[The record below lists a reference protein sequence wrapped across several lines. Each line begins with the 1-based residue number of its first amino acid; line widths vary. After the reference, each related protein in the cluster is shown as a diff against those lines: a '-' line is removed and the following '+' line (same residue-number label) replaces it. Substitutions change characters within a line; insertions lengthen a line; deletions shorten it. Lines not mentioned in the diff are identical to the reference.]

1 MTVDRKRRDTSSIE
15 EEDEGSNTSMD
26 DVEDESTDAVDDWL
40 KYYSTTAEG
49 LLEDFTR
56 IL

>member
-26 DVEDESTDAVDDWL
+26 DVEDESTDADDEWL

>member
-1 MTVDRKRRDTSSIE
+1 
-15 EEDEGSNTSMD
+15 MD
-26 DVEDESTDAVDDWL
+26 DVEDESTDADDEWL